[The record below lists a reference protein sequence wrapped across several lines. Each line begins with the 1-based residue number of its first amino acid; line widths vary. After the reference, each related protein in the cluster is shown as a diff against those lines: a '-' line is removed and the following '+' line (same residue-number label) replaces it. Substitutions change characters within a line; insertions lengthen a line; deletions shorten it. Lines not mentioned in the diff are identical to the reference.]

1 MLDLQEKVDLLFTH
15 PPRGQRLTY
24 SDVQRL
30 GNVEPAALSR
40 IRSGQTKE
48 PSYLTVQGLSTAFQI
63 PVEYFYAPVSRD
75 EAIAYLTDIENTELL
90 EVLQQRVQD
99 ERQQRIANIALRA
112 SHLDEEGIDTIAQ
125 MIDYVLKQ
133 KAK

>member
-1 MLDLQEKVDLLFTH
+1 MIDLQEKVDLLFTH

-48 PSYLTVQGLSTAFQI
+48 PSYLTVQGLANAFQI
-63 PVEYFYAPVSRD
+63 PVDYFYAPMSRE
-75 EAIAYLTDIENTELL
+75 EAIAYLADIENA
-90 EVLQQRVQD
+90 EVLQLLQQRVQD
-99 ERQQRIANIALRA
+99 ERQQKIADIALRA
-112 SHLDEEGIDTIAQ
+112 SHLDEEGIDAIAQ
-125 MIDYVLKQ
+125 MIDYVLKRNP
-133 KAK
+133 K

>member
-48 PSYLTVQGLSTAFQI
+48 PSYLTVQGLATAFQI
-63 PVEYFYAPVSRD
+63 PVEYFYAPVNRD

-99 ERQQRIANIALRA
+99 ERQQKVADIALRA
-112 SHLDEEGIDTIAQ
+112 SHLDEEGIKNITQ
-125 MIDYVLKQ
+125 MIDYILKQ
-133 KAK
+133 KST